1 MENIVFGF
9 NLIDF
14 IRKDQSC
21 FFYDENLQDEIGIS
35 GKIRMNKLL
44 THFYNA
50 SATAAN
56 FKDSKYANGM
66 IYYTDFAFEARCP
79 SFETCRC
86 EQLEIE
92 EIGPMEIEID
102 QGFNFGGGVKEG
114 LKEQGYQVKDTL
126 KKMIRGTLRK
136 FVVNNVGIFQDIIDK
151 ALKENEDVFFEFL
164 V

>member
-1 MENIVFGF
+1 MIEFT
-9 NLIDF
+9 
-14 IRKDQSC
+14 RKDQSC
-21 FFYDENLQDEIGIS
+21 FFYDKNVNEIGIS
-35 GKIRMNKLL
+35 GTIRMNELL
-44 THFYNA
+44 TEFHNA

-66 IYYTDFAFEARCP
+66 IYYVDFAFEARCR

-102 QGFNFGGGVKEG
+102 QGFYFGGGVKEG
-114 LKEQGYQVKDTL
+114 LKEQGYQVKETL
-126 KKMIRGTLRK
+126 KQMIRSTLRK

-151 ALKENEDVFFEFL
+151 ALDKNEDSIFFEFY
-164 V
+164 